1 MDKEID
7 ISNFIE
13 MIYSN
18 NPQPPK
24 SIFASFVDENSNDNL
39 EGLFEILLVIFTDG
53 MKKFY
58 GKNENGILKVNLEQ
72 LTENDF
78 NKINQYMN
86 SFGIECKYLVESL
99 NNLSNDVIISDKKNN
114 LSDYFFKINCQN
126 FSFTISFNYL

>member
-13 MIYSN
+13 MIYSK

-24 SIFASFVDENSNDNL
+24 SIFASFVDENSNDDL
-39 EGLFEILLVIFTDG
+39 EGLFQILLVIFTDG

-58 GKNENGILKVNLEQ
+58 GKNDNGILKVNLEQ
-72 LTENDF
+72 LTDNDF

-86 SFGIECKYLVESL
+86 SFGIECKYLVNPL
-99 NNLSNDVIISDKKNN
+99 DIQTDDVIICDKKNK

-126 FSFTISFNYL
+126 FSYTIIFNYL

>member
-7 ISNFIE
+7 IANFIE
-13 MIYSN
+13 MIYSK

-24 SIFASFVDENSNDNL
+24 SICASFVDENSNDDL
-39 EGLFEILLVIFTDG
+39 EGLFQILLVIFTDG

-72 LTENDF
+72 LSEKDF

-86 SFGIECKYLVESL
+86 SFGIECKYLVEPL
-99 NNLSNDVIISDKKNN
+99 TLSNDVIISDKKNN

-126 FSFTISFNYL
+126 FSFTIIFNYL